1 MACCPCGHPRP
12 PRSSLLLN
20 PFLRHQ
26 PAARGGA
33 DGRYLS
39 RWETRLV
46 TRDRS
51 PGLLLSLAF
60 QRFGQSC
67 KTGDLGG
74 EPAGS
79 PSSQAKAAP
88 RGPRLP
94 ADAPPRPAHSRGLAR
109 TRGWRR
115 RGPAAPGPR
124 GSGQPGCR
132 TSWEKGQVWGPQG
145 WTGGRGSRHLA
156 PPVVPGPKAETHL
169 LAASWSRSRRSSIF
183 LCSWGG
189 RVKAL
194 LTRRA
199 RTPRCPSA
207 LPDTGPVGMGGRRGW
222 ARGQAR
228 SGREGKS

>member
-1 MACCPCGHPRP
+1 MACCPCGHPRL

-26 PAARGGA
+26 PAAGGGA
-33 DGRYLS
+33 DARYLS

-67 KTGDLGG
+67 RTGDLGG
-74 EPAGS
+74 EPAGRPS
-79 PSSQAKAAP
+79 PKPRPRPGAQASL
-88 RGPRLP
+88 RT
-94 ADAPPRPAHSRGLAR
+94 PRPAHSRGLAR

-145 WTGGRGSRHLA
+145 WTGGRGSPHLA
-156 PPVVPGPKAETHL
+156 PPVVPGPKAEMHL

-199 RTPRCPSA
+199 RTPRRPSA

-222 ARGQAR
+222 ARGQAH